1 LGFAVI
7 RVVLSVA
14 SLVAAL
20 AVSVAALSPAQAD
33 ILIAVDKSTQ
43 RMTVAVDGR
52 VRHVW
57 TVSTGTHG
65 GPPSGN
71 FRPQRMHRKYFSRT
85 YDWAPMPHSIF
96 FHHGFAIHGTDQLT
110 RLGRRASKG
119 CVRLH
124 PRNAALLF
132 DMVKQR
138 GMARTRIVISDRQ
151 MIAVR

>member
-1 LGFAVI
+1 MI
-7 RVVLSVA
+7 RFVLSVA
-14 SLVAAL
+14 SFVAVL
-20 AVSVAALSPAQAD
+20 AAPVAALSPAQAD

-57 TVSTGTHG
+57 TVSTGAHG

-71 FRPQRMHRKYFSRT
+71 FRPQRMHRTYFSRT

-96 FHHGFAIHGTDQLT
+96 FHHGFAIHGTDQLS